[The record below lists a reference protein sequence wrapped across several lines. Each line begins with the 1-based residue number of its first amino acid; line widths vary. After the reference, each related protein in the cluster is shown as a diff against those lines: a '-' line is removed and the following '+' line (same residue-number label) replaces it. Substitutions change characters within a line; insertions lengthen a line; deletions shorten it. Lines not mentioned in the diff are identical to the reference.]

1 MGWAMM
7 TTDIFKSI
15 NREFYFRETS
25 IAAALLCIDN
35 IVWVLRSCVK
45 EIFINSCSN
54 DVRLNSFEM
63 DSKILFIS
71 FDPSEFWFL
80 VIVFFC
86 SFLLPMLNFV
96 LGYNLMTSSA
106 GLSHTQ
112 STAQHPLHHSASAN
126 KAMMSAIFLSVF
138 FTLTITKTMQRSFK
152 MIVQVF
158 YCLKFWVWIIV
169 ADFAVC
175 FTNSCI
181 VCGIVRY
188 GVCKTDRAI
197 S

>member
-1 MGWAMM
+1 MRQRNFYKFM
-7 TTDIFKSI
+7 FKWRQTKLVWNGQQNTFHFFWSKRI
-15 NREFYFRETS
+15 LISCYSFFY
-25 IAAALLCIDN
+25 
-35 IVWVLRSCVK
+35 
-45 EIFINSCSN
+45 
-54 DVRLNSFEM
+54 
-63 DSKILFIS
+63 
-71 FDPSEFWFL
+71 
-80 VIVFFC
+80 

-188 GVCKTDRAI
+188 GVCKTERAI